1 MEYYPNLYNEI
12 FLGNEYL
19 FTAKND
25 NPYVIDCGSNIG
37 TVRDLFCPNAMME

>member
-25 NPYVIDCGSNIG
+25 NPMSLTAAVISARFAISSGP
-37 TVRDLFCPNAMME
+37 TR